1 MTTVTAK
8 ILTEVYGL
16 AADSFKFEILYMPMD
31 SGEFKNDL
39 YAEVVFSLAAF
50 TMLAIA
56 NIGSR
61 FISSLADV
69 DEQRI

>member
-39 YAEVVFSLAAF
+39 YAEVVFSLF
-50 TMLAIA
+50 KK
-56 NIGSR
+56 
-61 FISSLADV
+61 SSKMTQSWLGAMTSSKSTQLM
-69 DEQRI
+69 EN